1 MDCVSCL
8 KVLLLKNDGF
18 LLFGC
23 FKQFVNVLGLFLL
36 FRMGFKFLKLSCSIW
51 GLLSEPK
58 NGFCSRIGFN
68 GKCNSKLS
76 SCKCE
81 LLKLLWN
88 SSPPMIEKLE
98 ETKQNVV
105 NSINDVNEDS
115 DSDDV
120 HEVFDVMALRKLV
133 KKERA
138 KANAARLEL
147 EKERMAS
154 TTAAEEAMA
163 MILRLQNEKSL
174 IELEANHY
182 RRLAKEKQQHDQQV
196 IQSLQWIVMKHESE
210 RSVLEER
217 LRICRQKLKIYIKG
231 DDEGDHYEG
240 FDEFLGFSN
249 ANFEDD
255 LYL

>member
-1 MDCVSCL
+1 MPPSSSSLSHPTTRTSCRSN

-23 FKQFVNVLGLFLL
+23 FKQLVSV
-36 FRMGFKFLKLSCSIW
+36 
-51 GLLSEPK
+51 
-58 NGFCSRIGFN
+58 
-68 GKCNSKLS
+68 
-76 SCKCE
+76 
-81 LLKLLWN
+81 
-88 SSPPMIEKLE
+88 
-98 ETKQNVV
+98 
-105 NSINDVNEDS
+105 
-115 DSDDV
+115 
-120 HEVFDVMALRKLV
+120 LV

-138 KANAARLEL
+138 KANAAYLEL

-154 TTAAEEAMA
+154 STAAEEAMA
-163 MILRLQNEKSL
+163 MILRLHNKKSL

-182 RRLAKEKQQHDQQV
+182 RRLAEEKQQHDQEV

-217 LRICRQKLKIYIKG
+217 LRICRQKLKIYMKG
-231 DDEGDHYEG
+231 DDEGDHCEG